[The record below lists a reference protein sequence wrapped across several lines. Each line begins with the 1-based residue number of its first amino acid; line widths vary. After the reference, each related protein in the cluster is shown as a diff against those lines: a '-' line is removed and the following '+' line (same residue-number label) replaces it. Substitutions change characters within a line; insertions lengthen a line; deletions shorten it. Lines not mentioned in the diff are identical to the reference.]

1 MENKYPDNVLN
12 QIRLPDK
19 AGIMYVLDRGV
30 RSGESR
36 VHRATRTIS
45 SSGDTG
51 GVQAPLYPV
60 DRVRL
65 TRAQLATEIVL
76 RTLTAAVL
84 FLFVVLTLHQYLKD
98 TSRITL
104 VFFAFSEVLT
114 VGLAIFSRVPRER
127 DWNPFSLVVTIFA
140 TYYFV
145 AFRIEPGIQLVPELC
160 AAGVQVAGV
169 VIQVYAKWSLRRSF
183 GLLPANRGVV
193 VFGPYRVVRHP
204 MYLGYFVTD
213 IGFLLANFG
222 PRNVLIVLMQWT
234 VQVVRITREE
244 RLLSKDDTYRQ
255 YMSRVR
261 YRLISGLF

>member
-1 MENKYPDNVLN
+1 MENKYPDNELN

-19 AGIMYVLDRGV
+19 AGIMYVLDKGT
-30 RSGESR
+30 RSVESR
-36 VHRATRTIS
+36 VHRATRPVS
-45 SSGDTG
+45 SSNDTG

-60 DRVRL
+60 DRARL

-84 FLFVVLTLHQYLKD
+84 FLFVVVTVHQYLKD

-104 VFFAFSEVLT
+104 VFFICAEVLT
-114 VGLAIFSRVPRER
+114 VGLAIFSRVPLER

-145 AFRIEPGIQLVPELC
+145 AFRIEPGIRLVPELC

-169 VIQVYAKWSLRRSF
+169 VIQVYAKLSLRRSF

-222 PRNVLIVLMQWT
+222 PRNVLIVLTQWT
-234 VQVVRITREE
+234 IQVVRITREE

>member
-1 MENKYPDNVLN
+1 MENKYPGSTLSA
-12 QIRLPDK
+12 IRSPHK
-19 AGIMYVLDRGV
+19 AGIMYVSHRGT
-30 RSGESR
+30 RSGASR
-36 VHRATRTIS
+36 AHGATRPIS
-45 SSGDTG
+45 SGSDTG
-51 GVQAPLYPV
+51 VARAPLYPA
-60 DRVRL
+60 DRARL

-84 FLFVVLTLHQYLKD
+84 FLFVIGTVHQFLKD

-104 VFFAFSEVLT
+104 VFFIFANVLT

-140 TYYFV
+140 TYYFL
-145 AFRIEPGIQLVPELC
+145 AFQIEPGIRLIPELC
-160 AAGVQVAGV
+160 AAGVQVAGA
-169 VIQVYAKWSLRRSF
+169 VIQVYSKWSLRRSF

-193 VFGPYRVVRHP
+193 VIGPYRFVRHP

-222 PRNVLIVLMQWT
+222 ARNVLIVLLQWT

-261 YRLISGLF
+261 YRLISGVF

>member
-1 MENKYPDNVLN
+1 MHVSD
-12 QIRLPDK
+12 Q
-19 AGIMYVLDRGV
+19 ATH
-30 RSGESR
+30 SGESR
-36 VHRATRTIS
+36 VHRAARPIS
-45 SSGDTG
+45 SSSRTG
-51 GVQAPLYPV
+51 GAQTPSHAA

-65 TRAQLATEIVL
+65 TRTQFATECAL
-76 RTLTAAVL
+76 RTITAVVLYL
-84 FLFVVLTLHQYLKD
+84 FLVGTVHQYLKD

-104 VFFAFSEVLT
+104 LFFAFAEFLT

-127 DWNPFSLVVTIFA
+127 DWNPLSLIVTLFA

-145 AFRIEPGIQLVPELC
+145 AFRIEPGTRLVPELC
-160 AAGVQVAGV
+160 AAVVQVAGV

-222 PRNVLIVLMQWT
+222 PRNILIVLVQWT
-234 VQVVRITREE
+234 IQVVRITREE